1 MKRNHIMEHS
11 TTVMSDFFANLSK
24 SIEQGELTG
33 TQHQAV
39 TDFYMTF
46 QFITHAEQENDDVST
61 ESELMRFLFT
71 GWYVYKC
78 LEQQH
83 Q

>member
-1 MKRNHIMEHS
+1 MDQS
-11 TTVMSDFFANLSK
+11 TTVMVDFFANLSR
-24 SIEQGELTG
+24 SIEHGELSG
-33 TQHQAV
+33 TQQQAV

-46 QFITHAEQENDDVST
+46 QFKTHAEQENSDVST

-78 LEQQH
+78 LDQQ

>member
-1 MKRNHIMEHS
+1 MDQS
-11 TTVMSDFFANLSK
+11 STVMADFFAKLST
-24 SIEQGELTG
+24 SIEHGELSSS
-33 TQHQAV
+33 QHQAV

-46 QFITHAEQENDDVST
+46 QFRTHAEQENGDVST

-78 LEQQH
+78 LDQQ